1 MPKKKKTQA
10 EVASVTLDLVDLILI
25 EEVEEGVELSAE
37 QNPLLNEFRSLAKI
51 QFVLCHSLPAVN
63 SNGATWTYPTLLNSY
78 KTVRHQ
84 VVNLNHELKDNQKVL
99 KIRVGNNIIGHMVD
113 ADIQELE
120 VTENGEYPLVPSKP
134 VPVIATAYLYKR
146 VVPELIAKLKRGEKV
161 KVSMECEFTDMGF
174 LYEGEMFTRM
184 EKPEFAGK
192 REFNGKPIVRV
203 LGGIDPKGGVVNF
216 WGCAILDN
224 QKPADENAE
233 VLSAV
238 ATEIG
243 EDPSDFINLVNEEEI
258 EMNNFLQRL
267 PEEVASLL
275 RPLLEVKD
283 IKEITDENIA
293 QALLDQADKIKELE
307 TKIEGLLNNKSEH
320 PQEEEVSQEEET
332 TPETQEEA
340 AIPGSLEEHVDL
352 IKQNFKKK
360 LMMSGKCEE
369 NALIRGILPNSVII
383 EEWKEDEG
391 YECFQIQYAYTE
403 GNELLF
409 GAKKKINIR
418 YVEVLEPA
426 MDDEDEEDEEYSNAS
441 DTNPQGE
448 AENMPKNK
456 KEVAQ
461 QAEEITNPPVDSA
474 TAGDEAPADNESNDG
489 VEETNEEVASL
500 KSRIEA
506 LVLENKE
513 LKDQV
518 NAFQKEKAEAAR
530 QVVLNNRKNALAE
543 DFDLDDLLDEDEEN
557 VLAQMSDEEF
567 NAYAAKLKK
576 IAAKSKKGKQI
587 DPGDGKMDPV
597 GGGPQKQSP
606 NGGQIDLETT
616 DDVIGPGNNK
626 KQEKQHK
633 TIKGVAS
640 EAEDNKGESE
650 VSNNRKPVMPFSP
663 EMPVNKDLKNKFG
676 RF

>member
-1 MPKKKKTQA
+1 MPKAKKTQV
-10 EVASVTLDLVDLILI
+10 ELASVTLDLVDLILI
-25 EEVEEGVELSAE
+25 EEDDENVELSAE

-84 VVNLNHELKDNQKVL
+84 VVNLNHELKDNAKVL
-99 KIRVGNNIIGHMVD
+99 KIRVGNNIIGHMID
-113 ADIQELE
+113 AEIQELE
-120 VTENGEYPLVPSKP
+120 ADENGGYPLAPSKP
-134 VPVIATAYLYKR
+134 IPVIATAYLYKR

-174 LYEGEMFTRM
+174 LYDGAMYTRI

-243 EDPSDFINLVNEEEI
+243 EDPSDFINLVNKEEI
-258 EMNNFLQRL
+258 EMKNFLDRL
-267 PEEVASLL
+267 SPEVANLL

-283 IKEITDENIA
+283 IKDITDENIA
-293 QALLDQADKIKELE
+293 QALLDQEDKIKELE
-307 TKIEGLLNNKSEH
+307 AKIEGLLNGTTEET
-320 PQEEEVSQEEET
+320 EEEAPKDEET
-332 TPETQEEA
+332 PDDQEEA
-340 AIPGSLEEHVDL
+340 AIPGSLEDHVEQ
-352 IKQNFKKK
+352 IKDNFKRK
-360 LMMSGKCEE
+360 LVAAGKCED
-369 NALIRGILPNSVII
+369 NAFIRGVLPYSVII
-383 EEWKEDEG
+383 EEWKENEG
-391 YECFQIQYAYTE
+391 YECFEIPYAHSE
-403 GNELLF
+403 GGDILF
-409 GAKKKINIR
+409 GAKKKVTIK

-426 MDDEDEEDEEYSNAS
+426 TEEEASTES

-456 KEVAQ
+456 KDVAQ
-461 QAEEITNPPVDSA
+461 VTDENNTPDTSA
-474 TAGDEAPADNESNDG
+474 TAGDNAPANNENDG
-489 VEETNEEVASL
+489 ADNTENEEIASL
-500 KSRIEA
+500 KSRLEA

-513 LKDQV
+513 LKDKV
-518 NAFQKEKAEAAR
+518 EAFEKEKAEAAR
-530 QVVLNNRKNALAE
+530 QVVLSSRKNALAE
-543 DFDLDDLLDEDEEN
+543 DFDLEDLLDDEEEN
-557 VLAQMSDEEF
+557 ILAQMSDEEF

-587 DPGDGKMDPV
+587 DPGDGKTDPV
-597 GGGPQKQSP
+597 GGGPKKQSP
-606 NGGQIDLETT
+606 NAGEIDLEVT
-616 DDVIGPGNNK
+616 DDVIGPGDNK

-633 TIKGVAS
+633 TVKGIAS
-640 EAEDNKGESE
+640 EAEENEGDSE
-650 VSNNRKPVMPFSP
+650 VSNSRQKPVMPFSP

>member
-1 MPKKKKTQA
+1 MKKKKNTQA
-10 EVASVTLDLVDLILI
+10 ELASVTLDLVDLILI
-25 EEVEEGVELSAE
+25 EEDDENVELSAE

-84 VVNLNHELKDNQKVL
+84 VVNLNHELKDNAKVL

-120 VTENGEYPLVPSKP
+120 ADENGGYPLAPSKAI
-134 VPVIATAYLYKR
+134 PVIATAYLYKR

-174 LYEGEMFTRM
+174 LYDGVMYTRI

-258 EMNNFLQRL
+258 EMKNFLERL

-275 RPLLEVKD
+275 RPLLEVKNIAD
-283 IKEITDENIA
+283 ITDENIA
-293 QALLDQADKIKELE
+293 QALLDQEDKIKALE
-307 TKIEGLLNNKSEH
+307 AKIEGLLNGNTET
-320 PQEEEVSQEEET
+320 EEDPKDEET
-332 TPETQEEA
+332 PDNKEEA
-340 AIPGSLEEHVDL
+340 AIPGSLEDHVEQ
-352 IKQNFKKK
+352 IKDNFKRK
-360 LMMSGKCEE
+360 LVAAGKCED
-369 NALIRGILPNSVII
+369 NAFIRGILPNSVII
-383 EEWKEDEG
+383 EEWKENEG
-391 YECFQIQYAYTE
+391 YECFEIQYAYSE
-403 GNELLF
+403 GNDILF
-409 GAKKKINIR
+409 GAKKKVNIK

-426 MDDEDEEDEEYSNAS
+426 TEEASNNES

-456 KEVAQ
+456 KDVAQ
-461 QAEEITNPPVDSA
+461 VTDENKTPDTAA
-474 TAGDEAPADNESNDG
+474 TAGDNAPADNENNDG
-489 VEETNEEVASL
+489 AENTDNEEIASL
-500 KSRIEA
+500 KSRLEA

-513 LKDQV
+513 LKDKV
-518 NAFQKEKAEAAR
+518 EAFEKEKAEAAR
-530 QVVLNNRKNALAE
+530 QAVLSSRKDALAE
-543 DFDLDDLLDEDEEN
+543 DFDLDDLLDEDDIN
-557 VLAQMSDEEF
+557 SLAQMSDDEF

-587 DPGDGKMDPV
+587 DPGDGKTDPV
-597 GGGPQKQSP
+597 GGGPKKTSP
-606 NGGQIDLETT
+606 NAGEIDLEVT
-616 DDVIGPGNNK
+616 DDVIGPGDNK

-633 TIKGVAS
+633 SQKGIAS
-640 EAEDNKGESE
+640 DAEENEGAE
-650 VSNNRKPVMPFSP
+650 VSNNRQKPVMPFSP